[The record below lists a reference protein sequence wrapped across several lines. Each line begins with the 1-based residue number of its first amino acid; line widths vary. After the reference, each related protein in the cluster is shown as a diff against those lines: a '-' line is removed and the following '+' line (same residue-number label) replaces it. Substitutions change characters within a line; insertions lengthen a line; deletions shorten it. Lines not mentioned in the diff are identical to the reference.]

1 MITDAEGC
9 ISTVV
14 ERLDSDM
21 SNLEIIMQIS
31 TTDVQSAR
39 ETWVAMRKL
48 GERLASMLSG

>member
-1 MITDAEGC
+1 MITDAEGF